1 MSNMTQQT
9 AEAIQHA
16 EPRQS
21 SEAPIASGDMNA
33 VRPVP
38 RITVQAFCQTE
49 NIAQVLEMASKDR
62 RMAKAHVKV
71 HMGGI
76 SAAVDF
82 YSGAPTPNLIVV
94 ESKLIGEELLTD
106 LGRLAEVCDGETK
119 VVVIGHQNDITM
131 YRELIANGVSEY
143 LVAPVSMADF
153 MQAVSEI
160 FVSPENGPI
169 GKVLAFIGA
178 KGGVGSST

>member
-21 SEAPIASGDMNA
+21 NEAPIASGDMNA

-49 NIAQVLEMASKDR
+49 NIAQVLDMASKDR
-62 RMAKAHVKV
+62 RMSKAHVKV

-76 SAAVDF
+76 QAAVDF
-82 YSGAPTPNLIVV
+82 YSGAPTPNLIIV
-94 ESKLIGEELLTD
+94 ESKLTGEELLTD
-106 LGRLAEVCDGETK
+106 LG
-119 VVVIGHQNDITM
+119 
-131 YRELIANGVSEY
+131 
-143 LVAPVSMADF
+143 
-153 MQAVSEI
+153 
-160 FVSPENGPI
+160 
-169 GKVLAFIGA
+169 
-178 KGGVGSST
+178 